1 MSWLDVLEFRE
12 SHIYSPEQSIR
23 MLNYRFHERRY
34 QEQHRSTDTYSTVL
48 RYPAPHPVQHL
59 SHAPPLTGMH
69 SFPPAAHHS
78 HIPAHS
84 AHYVPAITSHAPIP
98 THIPA
103 TPPQCPGQC
112 MYANPYC
119 NCLTYASAPY
129 NPYRYSHGSVPQHY
143 SVPYAPK
150 QSCNG
155 YCYPNGCVVSQPPY
169 TYGVPTGQLIELDN
183 PKDNENGCYDMVDS
197 ATKRQLDQLE
207 SHKQLAKSTNLDS
220 LTLSK
225 SKEDGAGTFESWD
238 YVYRN
243 LESQGYY
250 KDLSERPDVLQQN
263 ESKKKSKKVSKPSID
278 IENEFN
284 NLNLTS
290 PDPPLKIN
298 EALKKLKD
306 HEVVNHHNRKSNH
319 SKIEESALRVVQSSS
334 YDNISS
340 QDSYN
345 KNPTKSIS
353 NGITKTLPRDRVSML
368 SEKPNHV
375 SSTLDTKK
383 LRRQDVDNVKPKEVK
398 QVKKENGSWSCHAC
412 TYLNAPLVEIC
423 VMCGKSKKTVE
434 MTMAVGGSQCPVCTL
449 VNPKEVAV
457 CQACNSS
464 LKNSPTYI

>member
-1 MSWLDVLEFRE
+1 M
-12 SHIYSPEQSIR
+12 
-23 MLNYRFHERRY
+23 
-34 QEQHRSTDTYSTVL
+34 
-48 RYPAPHPVQHL
+48 
-59 SHAPPLTGMH
+59 
-69 SFPPAAHHS
+69 
-78 HIPAHS
+78 
-84 AHYVPAITSHAPIP
+84 
-98 THIPA
+98 
-103 TPPQCPGQC
+103 
-112 MYANPYC
+112 
-119 NCLTYASAPY
+119 
-129 NPYRYSHGSVPQHY
+129 
-143 SVPYAPK
+143 
-150 QSCNG
+150 
-155 YCYPNGCVVSQPPY
+155 
-169 TYGVPTGQLIELDN
+169 PTGQLIELDN

-250 KDLSERPDVLQQN
+250 KDLGERPDVLQQN
-263 ESKKKSKKVSKPSID
+263 ESKKKSKKVSKPSIEL
-278 IENEFN
+278 ENEFN

-290 PDPPLKIN
+290 PISVVADPPLKIN

-306 HEVVNHHNRKSNH
+306 HEVNRKSNY
-319 SKIEESALRVVQSSS
+319 SKIEDSATRVAQSSS

-345 KNPTKSIS
+345 KNSKNLHPVPTKSIS
-353 NGITKTLPRDRVSML
+353 NGVTKTLPRERVSML
-368 SEKPNHV
+368 SPEKPNHV
-375 SSTLDTKK
+375 SASTLDTKK

-398 QVKKENGSWSCHAC
+398 QKGREENGSWSCHAC
-412 TYLNAPLVEIC
+412 TYLNAPMVEIC

-449 VNPKEVAV
+449 VNPKEVTA